1 MSRNFWNRNPIIQ
14 GNAEIVSHAEKTDYI
29 HKYKGYYFL
38 LQRDNDINNVIWV
51 AVKPHCTV
59 KSAFIHYMRHLKKR
73 KIRYVTITTTSLR
86 RLEIYDNMLDRLEIA
101 HVQADCWKNK
111 GNETVY
117 EVVAKL
123 Y

>member
-14 GNAEIVSHAEKTDYI
+14 GSAEVVSHAEKTDYI

-51 AVKPHCTV
+51 AIKPHCTV
-59 KSAFIHYMRHLKKR
+59 KSAFIHYMEYLKKR
-73 KIRYVTITTTSLR
+73 KIRYVTITTTSLK
-86 RLEIYDNMLDRLEIA
+86 RLEIYHNMLDRLGIA
-101 HVQADCWKNK
+101 HVQSDCWRNKN
-111 GNETVY
+111 NEMVY
-117 EVVAKL
+117 EIVAKI

>member
-14 GNAEIVSHAEKTDYI
+14 ENVEVVSHAKKTDYI

-38 LQRDNDINNVIWV
+38 LQKDNDINNVIWV
-51 AVKPHCTV
+51 AIKPHCTV
-59 KSAFIHYMRHLKKR
+59 KRAFIHYMEYLKKR

-86 RLEIYDNMLDRLEIA
+86 RLEIYDSMLDRLEIA
-101 HVQADCWKNK
+101 HVQTDCWKNLK
-111 GNETVY
+111 KETVY
-117 EVVAKL
+117 EIAAKI

>member
-1 MSRNFWNRNPIIQ
+1 M
-14 GNAEIVSHAEKTDYI
+14 SHAEKTDYI

-59 KSAFIHYMRHLKKR
+59 KCAFIHYSEYLKKR
-73 KIRYVTITTTSLR
+73 KIRYVTITTASLK
-86 RLEIYDNMLDRLEIA
+86 RLEIYHNMLDRLKIA
-101 HVQADCWKNK
+101 HVQSDYWRNKN
-111 GNETVY
+111 NETVY
-117 EVVAKL
+117 EVIAKI